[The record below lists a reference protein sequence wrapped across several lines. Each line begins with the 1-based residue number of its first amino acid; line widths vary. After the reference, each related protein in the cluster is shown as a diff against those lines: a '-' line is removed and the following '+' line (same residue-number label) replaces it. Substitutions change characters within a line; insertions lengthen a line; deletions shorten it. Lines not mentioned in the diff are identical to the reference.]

1 MFRKS
6 LSLCDTLLLFIYKKC
21 GAAISFDT
29 EERREKVNTRSILQI
44 AIAVVLCSLDRK
56 IYTIYI
62 SPNPFS
68 S

>member
-6 LSLCDTLLLFIYKKC
+6 LSLCDTLLLFIYKKK
-21 GAAISFDT
+21 A